1 MKKRISPGPAAAL
14 AAIGIALTAMVG
26 GALAH
31 RSAAVPLPA
40 ATCSPIQ
47 NPTGELLIT
56 SDLPL
61 QGADRA
67 RTTQMTRAIAFEL
80 GRHGWKAGAY
90 TLAYQSCD
98 DSTAHATTWD
108 PGTCS
113 ANAARYAAS
122 SRVVAVIGTLNSGCA
137 ELELPTLNR
146 APNGPLAMV
155 SPADTYA
162 GLTQSAPGTAADEPG
177 LYYPTGT
184 RNFTRVIAADD
195 FQGAA
200 DAALAN
206 DLHVRRMFVL
216 HDQQAYGEG
225 IAADTAGA
233 AKKLGITV
241 VANVAWVARAA
252 SYATLGLQIA
262 RSGAQAVF
270 VGGLLSENGGRL
282 IEDIRAAAPN
292 VTIIAPD
299 GFTPV
304 SADVQQSLGM
314 ANGIYV
320 SVPGLPTG
328 RMPAAGQAFVAAFS
342 NSENRAAIDAY
353 SVYAAQA
360 VDVILAAV
368 ARSNGTR
375 AGVASRLFN
384 VHIPSGLLGPIGF
397 DANGDLSANPVT
409 IYKVVRGK
417 PAIYQ
422 VIVPK

>member
-1 MKKRISPGPAAAL
+1 MKNPISPRPAAVL
-14 AAIGIALTAMVG
+14 AAIGIALTATVG
-26 GALAH
+26 GAFAH
-31 RSAAVPLPA
+31 LSSAVPLRAP
-40 ATCSPIQ
+40 TCSPIQ

-67 RTTQMTRAIAFEL
+67 RTAQMTRAIAFEL

-98 DSTAHATTWD
+98 DSTAHANTWD

-113 ANAARYAAS
+113 TNAERYAAGS
-122 SRVVAVIGTLNSGCA
+122 SVVAVIGTLNSGCA

-162 GLTQSAPGTAADEPG
+162 GLTHSAPGTAAGEPG
-177 LYYPTGT
+177 RYYPTGT

-195 FQGAA
+195 LQGAA
-200 DAALAN
+200 DATLAH
-206 DLHVRRMFVL
+206 DLHVTRLFVV
-216 HDQQAYGEG
+216 HDEQAYGEG
-225 IAADTAGA
+225 IAADTAKA
-233 AKKLGITV
+233 AKTLGIAI
-241 VANVAWVARAA
+241 VANVAWVARAS
-252 SYATLGLQIA
+252 SYSKLGLQIT

-270 VGGLLSENGGRL
+270 VGGLISENGGRL
-282 IEDIRAAAPN
+282 IEDIRAAVPN

-299 GFTPV
+299 GFTPI
-304 SADVQQSLGM
+304 SADVQQSAGM

-320 SVPGLPTG
+320 SVAGLPNE
-328 RMPAAGQAFVAAFS
+328 RLPAAGQAFVKAFS
-342 NSENRAAIDAY
+342 TGENGATIDPY

-360 VDVILAAV
+360 ADVILAAV
-368 ARSNGTR
+368 AASDGTR
-375 AGVASRLFN
+375 AGVAARLFK
-384 VHIPSGLLGPIGF
+384 VHIQNGLLGPITF

-409 IYKVVRGK
+409 IYKVVRGE

-422 VIVPK
+422 IIVPT